1 MHTKETDKIKALK
14 KLMSKKAFKKL
25 MKSHRATNGFNTG
38 TRDMK
43 SEKYPSRARQKEL
56 DRKEVD

>member
-1 MHTKETDKIKALK
+1 MYDKKKYTKK
-14 KLMSKKAFKKL
+14 KWLELQKQ
-25 MKSHRATNGFNTG
+25 HRATNGFNTG

-56 DRKEVD
+56 DRKEMI